1 MKQVI
6 NNLEKGD
13 FPLAE
18 WKEILSGNCFSH
30 TAGVWGWVY
39 VMRHVRAG
47 SCFFVDRLCLT
58 FPPTHPRV
66 FQLFISLLN
75 NMNTPIKQVFGI

>member
-30 TAGVWGWVY
+30 TLLESGDGFT
-39 VMRHVRAG
+39 
-47 SCFFVDRLCLT
+47 SCD
-58 FPPTHPRV
+58 
-66 FQLFISLLN
+66 
-75 NMNTPIKQVFGI
+75 M